1 VFTADSILSSLE
13 SAARD
18 AVAEAL
24 RRARAAARAQPDAPS
39 TGEADDDYLRT
50 LEIDDASGRA
60 LVHWWCAHAPF
71 GSSPAHIPCPLLH
84 AELRFAPNYGSAH
97 DHAQY
102 VDCVC
107 RYFPDS
113 YDEWLPLSEIQGE
126 PEPNPAPPP
135 QWHVFARYAPLC
147 PPQQRP

>member
-1 VFTADSILSSLE
+1 MLPLPRRCGELE
-13 SAARD
+13 R
-18 AVAEAL
+18 L
-24 RRARAAARAQPDAPS
+24 RVRSRTHRARARP
-39 TGEADDDYLRT
+39 TT
-50 LEIDDASGRA
+50 TI
-60 LVHWWCAHAPF
+60 CAHSRSTTRAAERSF
-71 GSSPAHIPCPLLH
+71 TGGALTLLLGVARHISRAHSCTRNCALPLIT
-84 AELRFAPNYGSAH
+84 GSAH